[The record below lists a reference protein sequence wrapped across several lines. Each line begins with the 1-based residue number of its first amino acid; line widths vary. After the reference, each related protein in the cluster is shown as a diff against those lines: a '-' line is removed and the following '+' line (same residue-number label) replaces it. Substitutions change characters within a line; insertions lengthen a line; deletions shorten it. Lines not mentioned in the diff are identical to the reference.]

1 MNEQLKYDVIKELY
15 DHKGNKLRAAE
26 RLGLSL
32 RQINR
37 LLKVYE
43 EKGKAGFLHGNR
55 NRQPINSL
63 PQELID
69 KIIYLYG
76 TKYQEWNFRHFQ
88 DFLAEKEGIK
98 ISYSAL
104 YNILTAAGINSP
116 KIQKAT
122 KRKRTKER
130 IRKEKKNIEA
140 TDIEEAVNYE
150 IALEDAHPRK
160 ERSKHFGER
169 VEMDASIHQWFGGR
183 KYALHLA
190 IDHCTGRILGG
201 WFEEEETLQG
211 YYHVLEQI
219 LANYGIPYMFFTDNR
234 TVFNYNKD
242 NRKDDEKDVLTQFG
256 YACKSLGIIIE
267 TSSISQAKGMIE
279 RANQTF
285 QGRLV
290 DELRK
295 ENITDIIAANEYLT
309 KVFIPDFNQ
318 RFALNPDDFKSVM
331 EDKPTKEKI
340 NLTLAILSPRKFD
353 NGSSI
358 HYHNKIYQ
366 AYDSHMNLVCIK
378 PKKECL
384 VIKAL
389 DGELFVTVEDNI
401 YKLVELKKNA
411 DFSPNFDPV
420 VVQTTKPKK
429 VYIPPMSHP
438 WKRASF
444 ISQQERAHNFHQ
456 YGF

>member
-1 MNEQLKYDVIKELY
+1 M
-15 DHKGNKLRAAE
+15 
-26 RLGLSL
+26 
-32 RQINR
+32 
-37 LLKVYE
+37 
-43 EKGKAGFLHGNR
+43 
-55 NRQPINSL
+55 
-63 PQELID
+63 
-69 KIIYLYG
+69 
-76 TKYQEWNFRHFQ
+76 
-88 DFLAEKEGIK
+88 
-98 ISYSAL
+98 

-122 KRKRTKER
+122 KRKRTKKR

-285 QGRLV
+285 Q
-290 DELRK
+290 
-295 ENITDIIAANEYLT
+295 
-309 KVFIPDFNQ
+309 
-318 RFALNPDDFKSVM
+318 
-331 EDKPTKEKI
+331 EDW
-340 NLTLAILSPRKFD
+340 L
-353 NGSSI
+353 
-358 HYHNKIYQ
+358 
-366 AYDSHMNLVCIK
+366 MN
-378 PKKECL
+378 
-384 VIKAL
+384 
-389 DGELFVTVEDNI
+389 
-401 YKLVELKKNA
+401 
-411 DFSPNFDPV
+411 
-420 VVQTTKPKK
+420 
-429 VYIPPMSHP
+429 
-438 WKRASF
+438 
-444 ISQQERAHNFHQ
+444 
-456 YGF
+456 